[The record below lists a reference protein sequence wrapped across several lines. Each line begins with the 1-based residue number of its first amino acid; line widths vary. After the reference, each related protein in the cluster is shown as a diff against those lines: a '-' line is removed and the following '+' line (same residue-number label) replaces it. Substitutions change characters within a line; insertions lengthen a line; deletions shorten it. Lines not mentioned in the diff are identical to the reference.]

1 MKAGKFLGRFSD
13 CLLVDKCSASRISM
27 EDLLGLIHQYTSAN
41 YRVISFAIIS
51 IPNAF
56 VLR

>member
-1 MKAGKFLGRFSD
+1 MKAGKFLDRFSD
-13 CLLVDKCSASRISM
+13 CLLVDKCFATRNSM
-27 EDLLGLIHQYTSAN
+27 EDRLGLIHQSTSAN
-41 YRVISFAIIS
+41 HSVICFAIIS